1 MNAVLTGSLFAFGLI
16 CLVAWKHDLSVSSLL
31 LPVVSFI
38 QGSRRRGE
46 TLIAESG
53 IRGLSVSGLLMISL
67 TAGLAVFVILAGI
80 SQSVVVAAI
89 FSAMAM
95 AAPFLVVHGRAVHAR
110 TALREVWP
118 DVVDNLASSVR
129 AGLAL
134 PQALAQLGVQGP
146 VQLRPQFEGFA
157 RAYEATG
164 RFGQCLDQLKDE
176 LADPVADRI
185 IEALRVARDVGG
197 NDLGRLLRTLSVF
210 LREDARIRGELQARQ
225 SWTING
231 ARLAVSSPWLLLLF
245 LSLRPQAVA
254 AYDTPAGLLVLSIG
268 AGLCVVAYQVMMRI
282 AVLPTEPRVLQ

>member
-16 CLVAWKHDLSVSSLL
+16 YLVAWKHDLSVSSWL
-31 LPVVSFI
+31 LPLVSFV
-38 QGSRRRGE
+38 QRSRHRGASV
-46 TLIAESG
+46 IAESG
-53 IRGLSVSGLLMISL
+53 ARGLSVSGLLMISL

-80 SQSVVVAAI
+80 SQSVVVAAV
-89 FSAMAM
+89 FSTMAM
-95 AAPFLVVHGRAVHAR
+95 AAPFLVVHGRAVQAR

-134 PQALAQLGVQGP
+134 PQALAQLAVQGP

-164 RFGQCLDQLKDE
+164 RFGQCLDQLQDE

-282 AVLPTEPRVLQ
+282 AVLPSEPRVLQ